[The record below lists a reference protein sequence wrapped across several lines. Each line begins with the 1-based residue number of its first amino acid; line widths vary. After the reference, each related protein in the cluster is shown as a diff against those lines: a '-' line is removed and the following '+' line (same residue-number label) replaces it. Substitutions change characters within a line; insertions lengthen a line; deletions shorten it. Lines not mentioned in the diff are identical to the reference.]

1 MGGRGSSSGKKAGT
15 ARIGS
20 IREIESQMGNALQRM
35 DSLARFAT
43 PAFYDAGKARQY
55 YGEKRKYDELR
66 SRRETLLNR
75 QIKQNQNRNIPRK
88 TFVNSFG
95 EATKREITAS
105 TYKRQQKQLMKR
117 VETLLGR

>member
-1 MGGRGSSSGKKAGT
+1 MGGRGSSSGVARTAG
-15 ARIGS
+15 AGGS
-20 IREIESQMGNALQRM
+20 LQQIESQIGNVLQRM
-35 DSLARFAT
+35 DSLARFAL

-95 EATKREITAS
+95 EATKREITAP

>member
-1 MGGRGSSSGKKAGT
+1 MGGRGSSSGARTAG
-15 ARIGS
+15 AGGS
-20 IREIESQMGNALQRM
+20 LQQIESQIGNALQRM

-43 PAFYDAGKARQY
+43 PAFYDADKAKQY
-55 YGEKRKYDELR
+55 YRAKREYDGLR

-95 EATKREITAS
+95 EATKRDITTS
-105 TYKRQQKQLMKR
+105 TYKRRQKRVMKR
-117 VETLLGR
+117 IETLLGR

>member
-1 MGGRGSSSGKKAGT
+1 MGGRGSSSGTRTAG
-15 ARIGS
+15 AGRPLQQ
-20 IREIESQMGNALQRM
+20 IESQIGNALQRM

-55 YGEKRKYDELR
+55 YGAKRKYDELR

-95 EATKREITAS
+95 EATKREITTS

-117 VETLLGR
+117 TETLLGR